1 MLVNHN
7 IIDYMVKSCVDTYN
21 LGEARL
27 IKQNLEEKKVQFA
40 FKRADLKL
48 SVEFANDK
56 ISSIIYNS
64 FLTDQ
69 QRENVT
75 EQEFTEKMNDMLAVK
90 TVESVEEIEK
100 MSNEIIRAVNSSK
113 LFGGKIKE
121 LLLNGE
127 DREKLFKIKKFFGTE
142 QQLLKLYEEIEEL
155 QVAYRNYR
163 KSFYK
168 KDENLIE
175 EIADCFVIALQIN
188 KVKMIKNMIR
198 GMVDNSGV
206 FKTEMIE
213 KVIRMVKFKINRTI
227 ERIEKGEY
235 GTYRIE
241 YKADRGT
248 EQPENLKEKEVE
260 DKNST
265 EEKEE
270 RKTGNMTKSEKEK
283 LKKEQKNGAVFE
295 DGSYESII
303 IKIDDINNR
312 MKKLK
317 KDIKDLEENLESETI
332 SKIESL
338 SDKEIRELLEKKW
351 IDPLCES
358 LVRLGKEVINQ
369 YLKKLE
375 YLTKKYEV
383 TMHDISREIDESEK
397 ALSDMLINLTGNDYD
412 IKGILEFKKLL
423 RGEEDG
429 E

>member
-75 EQEFTEKMNDMLAVK
+75 EQEFTAKMNDMLAVK
-90 TVESVEEIEK
+90 TIESVEEIEK
-100 MSNEIIRAVNSSK
+100 MSNEIIKSVNSSK

-121 LLLNGE
+121 LLLNSE

-142 QQLLKLYEEIEEL
+142 QQLLKLHEEIEEL

-198 GMVDNSGV
+198 GMVDNSSV

-213 KVIRMVKFKINRTI
+213 KIIRMIKFKINRTV
-227 ERIEKGEY
+227 ERIEKGQY
-235 GTYRIE
+235 GTYKIE
-241 YKADRGT
+241 YKDTKTSQEA
-248 EQPENLKEKEVE
+248 V
-260 DKNST
+260 S
-265 EEKEE
+265 EEKEQQPIKSPAKSFSVAE
-270 RKTGNMTKSEKEK
+270 GKNTSKSEKE
-283 LKKEQKNGAVFE
+283 
-295 DGSYESII
+295 
-303 IKIDDINNR
+303 
-312 MKKLK
+312 
-317 KDIKDLEENLESETI
+317 
-332 SKIESL
+332 
-338 SDKEIRELLEKKW
+338 EIRKEKK
-351 IDPLCES
+351 
-358 LVRLGKEVINQ
+358 
-369 YLKKLE
+369 
-375 YLTKKYEV
+375 
-383 TMHDISREIDESEK
+383 
-397 ALSDMLINLTGNDYD
+397 
-412 IKGILEFKKLL
+412 ILEFLKKNEPYYYQARDIQLNTKI
-423 RGEEDG
+423 RAKECTRIVEKFIDEGKITVTKKGKDG
-429 E
+429 IYGATLATIQEAEVVE

>member
-75 EQEFTEKMNDMLAVK
+75 EQEFTAKMNDMLAVK

-100 MSNEIIRAVNSSK
+100 MSNEIIKSVNSSK
-113 LFGGKIKE
+113 LFGGKVKE
-121 LLLNGE
+121 LLLNSE
-127 DREKLFKIKKFFGTE
+127 EREKLVKIKRFFGTE
-142 QQLLKLYEEIEEL
+142 PQLLKLYEEIEEL
-155 QVAYRNYR
+155 QTAYRNYR

-188 KVKMIKNMIR
+188 KVKMVKNMIR

-213 KVIRMVKFKINRTI
+213 KIIRMVKFKINRTVD
-227 ERIEKGEY
+227 RIEKGEY

-241 YKADRGT
+241 YKADRLKKQPDT
-248 EQPENLKEKEVE
+248 EKKEEQTIKDTSDVFEAAENKNLKKL
-260 DKNST
+260 
-265 EEKEE
+265 
-270 RKTGNMTKSEKEK
+270 EKEK
-283 LKKEQKNGAVFE
+283 LKKE
-295 DGSYESII
+295 S
-303 IKIDDINNR
+303 KI
-312 MKKLK
+312 LK
-317 KDIKDLEENLESETI
+317 FIEENQPYYYQARDIQLKTNIKSKECTEIVTELIKAGKITVTKDGKQGIYGATI
-332 SKIESL
+332 EL
-338 SDKEIRELLEKKW
+338 SDRIE
-351 IDPLCES
+351 DA
-358 LVRLGKEVINQ
+358 EV
-369 YLKKLE
+369 
-375 YLTKKYEV
+375 V
-383 TMHDISREIDESEK
+383 S
-397 ALSDMLINLTGNDYD
+397 
-412 IKGILEFKKLL
+412 
-423 RGEEDG
+423 
-429 E
+429 